1 MQNQVLNAKAEKLT
15 DDVKSFY
22 SEVIDALNKKGIRY
36 CLLRDTDLHAPDLD
50 ELDLLVW
57 PEHRAEFEAAM
68 RELNFVPRNLG
79 IPRKEVFA
87 CFADGKL
94 RLLDVHYA
102 FIQDGIIY
110 MPLTDV
116 YEHLKETSEG
126 YKTLSAEDQLLHLF
140 YHNLIGKK
148 HLQPK
153 HLPLVKQLSAGS
165 PDSDYLKR
173 RIPNA
178 SIGKV
183 FERFLQDT
191 LLFTNDRKMAARA
204 SKKIRQALT
213 LRSPAN
219 WFRSFYNRSLKQL
232 SHRRRGVHFAFM
244 GVDGAGK
251 STVIKAVQKRLQ
263 EAGKIKFYNVYM
275 GPWGEIRSPLM
286 RGYRKAGLGIRRE
299 DWSFVLRQKLKGREK
314 KHSYFTIMYKLLSSI
329 LQGWFYYIFLYS
341 EFWYRYF
348 RDVRPK
354 LKKGAIVL
362 SDRYIYDLRYIY
374 KDRPMNQF
382 NFMRRLVCRFYPS
395 PNRIVYLHNTAE
407 IIRSRKPQL
416 GADEIRQFQ
425 GFYRKALA
433 KLPVMDIKTDQPPD
447 VLAQRI
453 VQSIMSYYLGNES
466 NHS

>member
-1 MQNQVLNAKAEKLT
+1 MQNPVLNMKAEKPR
-15 DDVKSFY
+15 DDIQSFY
-22 SEVIDALNKKGIRY
+22 PELIESLNKKGIRH

-57 PEHRAEFEAAM
+57 PEHRAEFEAALC
-68 RELNFVPRNLG
+68 ELNFAPRDLG

-87 CFADGKL
+87 CFEEGKL

-102 FIQDGIIY
+102 FIQDGIVY
-110 MPLTDV
+110 MPLADV
-116 YEHLKETSEG
+116 YERLKETPEG

-153 HLPLVKQLSAGS
+153 HLPLIKQLSAAS
-165 PDSDYLKR
+165 IDPNYLKR

-183 FERFLQDT
+183 FERFLRDP
-191 LLFTNDRKMAARA
+191 LSFANDRKMAAREA
-204 SKKIRQALT
+204 KKIRRALI

-232 SHRRRGVHFAFM
+232 FHRRRGVHFAFM

-251 STVIKAVQKRLQ
+251 STVIKAVQKQLQ

-286 RGYRKAGLGIRRE
+286 RAFRKAKMGIRRE
-299 DWSFVLRQKLKGREK
+299 DWSFILRQKLKGQEK
-314 KHSYFTIMYKLLSSI
+314 KHSYFTIMSKLISST

-341 EFWYRYF
+341 EFWHRYF

-354 LKKGAIVL
+354 LKKGGIVL

-374 KDRPMNQF
+374 KDRPMKQF

-425 GFYRKALA
+425 GFYQKALA
-433 KLPVMDIKTDQPPD
+433 NYPVMDIKTDQPPE

-453 VQSIMSYYLGNES
+453 VKSIMSYYLGNGS

>member
-1 MQNQVLNAKAEKLT
+1 MQNQVLNVKAEKLK

-22 SEVIDALNKKGIRY
+22 SELIDALNKKGIRY
-36 CLLRDTDLHAPDLD
+36 CLLRDTDLQAPDLD
-50 ELDLLVW
+50 ELDLLIW
-57 PEHRAEFEAAM
+57 PEHRPEFEAVM
-68 RELNFVPRNLG
+68 RELNFTPRKLG

-87 CFADGKL
+87 CFSGGKL

-102 FIQDGIIY
+102 FIQDGIVY
-110 MPLTDV
+110 MPLAGV
-116 YEHLKETSEG
+116 YGRLAKTPEG
-126 YKTLSAEDQLLHLF
+126 FKTLPAEDQLLHLF

-148 HLQPK
+148 HLQSK
-153 HLPLVKQLSAGS
+153 HLPLIKQLLAGS
-165 PDSDYLKR
+165 PDLDYLKNQ
-173 RIPNA
+173 IPSTAIN
-178 SIGKV
+178 KM
-183 FERFLQDT
+183 FERFLEDP
-191 LLFTNDRKMAARA
+191 LSFANNRKMAARA
-204 SKKIRQALT
+204 AKKIRRALT

-232 SHRRRGVHFAFM
+232 FHRRRGVHFAFM

-251 STVIKAVQKRLQ
+251 STVIKAVQKQLQ

-275 GPWGEIRSPLM
+275 GPWGEIRSPMM
-286 RGYRKAGLGIRRE
+286 RAYRKARLGIRRE
-299 DWSFVLRQKLKGREK
+299 DWSYILRQKLKGQEK
-314 KHSYFTIMYKLLSSI
+314 KHSYIVIMYKLLSST

-362 SDRYIYDLRYIY
+362 SDRYIYDVRYIY
-374 KDRPMNQF
+374 KDRPMKQF

-433 KLPVMDIKTDQPPD
+433 KHPLMDIKTDQPPD

-453 VQSIMSYYLGNES
+453 VKSIMSCYLGQDTS
-466 NHS
+466 L